1 MLGRPRRVTEA
12 IRAELMDGE
21 VVVSVGKQERA
32 LILNAMA
39 DAVLELCDGSRSAGD
54 IAAFIRE
61 TLAVPAAANVEADV
75 VAVLDEL
82 ERAGIVEM
90 IE

>member
-1 MLGRPRRVTEA
+1 
-12 IRAELMDGE
+12 MDGE

-39 DAVLELCDGSRSAGD
+39 DAVLELCDGSRSVGD

-61 TLAVPAAANVEADV
+61 TLAVPAGANVEADV
-75 VAVLDEL
+75 AAVLDEL
-82 ERAGIVEM
+82 ERAGIVEV